1 MLETVLVM
9 VIKAERN
16 KFCGTQ
22 TPATALESV
31 FFYVYICIVSFFH
44 LKCIPFTCVRRDILC
59 IFLGDALNTHTH
71 NSDKPHVCACMW
83 QTGSGKIII
92 PLVGNKGIALNCT
105 WARHGCPWLA
115 GEQYGAKKEFL
126 FKVFTIIHCH
136 SWVLLYFLH
145 PASQRLYAYSFTVGK
160 CWEVKGRRTRKLT

>member
-1 MLETVLVM
+1 MLEAVLVM

-59 IFLGDALNTHTH
+59 IFLGDALNTHTQQRQA
-71 NSDKPHVCACMW
+71 SCVCVYVTNRKR
-83 QTGSGKIII
+83 QDYNTISRQQ
-92 PLVGNKGIALNCT
+92 
-105 WARHGCPWLA
+105 RHRSELHLSSSWVSLA
-115 GEQYGAKKEFL
+115 GWG
-126 FKVFTIIHCH
+126 TIWCQEGI
-136 SWVLLYFLH
+136 SV
-145 PASQRLYAYSFTVGK
+145 
-160 CWEVKGRRTRKLT
+160 